1 MTEIEQAR
9 FEKIVNIVR
18 NTLNDLTELFVEFG
32 IDGMHELTDPSIEQ
46 LKNLVSQ
53 MNGYA
58 NDYEKHLLSSDDEN
72 AISARMLLQNVKQ
85 GLLYAESLLI
95 GVEKSNIDA
104 CNKAHDDIRN
114 NTLITPMWNNPE

>member
-9 FEKIVNIVR
+9 FEKIVTIVS
-18 NTLNDLTELFVEFG
+18 NTLNDLTGLFEEFG
-32 IDGMHELTDPSIEQ
+32 IDGMHELTNPSIDQ

-53 MNGYA
+53 MNSYA
-58 NDYEKHLLSSDDEN
+58 NAYEKQLLISDDEN
-72 AISARMLLQNVKQ
+72 AITARMLLQNVKQ

-95 GVEKSNIDA
+95 GVEKFNIDA

-114 NTLITPMWNNPE
+114 NHLITPTWNNPE